1 MSRNQRLLLG
11 EILGGLIA
19 AADHGQEST
28 GNGPPA
34 DVAGEAGAAAV
45 APAKARPKNK
55 AKPSRKRPT
64 KQLPPWN
71 VVLLD
76 DDEHTYDYVIE
87 MLCGVFG
94 HPVEK
99 AFHMA
104 CEVDASGR
112 VIVCTTHRELA
123 ELKREQVIAWGADPR
138 ISACRGG
145 MSAVIE
151 PAK

>member
-1 MSRNQRLLLG
+1 MSRNKRLLLG

-19 AADHGQEST
+19 AAADGNEST
-28 GNGPPA
+28 GNAPG
-34 DVAGEAGAAAV
+34 DKSDNAGAAAV
-45 APAKARPKNK
+45 APAKAKPKNK
-55 AKPSRKRPT
+55 AKPSKKRPT
-64 KQLPPWN
+64 RQLPPWN

-76 DDEHTYDYVIE
+76 DDDHTYDYVIE

-94 HPVEK
+94 HPIEK
-99 AFHMA
+99 AFGMA
-104 CEVDASGR
+104 CEVDQSGR

-123 ELKREQVIAWGADPR
+123 ELKREQIIAWGADPR

-145 MSAVIE
+145 MTAIVE